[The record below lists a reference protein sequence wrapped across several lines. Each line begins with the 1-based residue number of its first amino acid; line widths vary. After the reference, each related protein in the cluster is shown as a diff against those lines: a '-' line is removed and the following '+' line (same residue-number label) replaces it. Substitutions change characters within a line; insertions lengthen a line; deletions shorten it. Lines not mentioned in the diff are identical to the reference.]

1 MGFCSTAGVYGDI
14 MGGTHSERTTYFVF
28 QVKCSIEGALAL
40 YTMPKLRV
48 CGRAWAIGTDDF
60 VMPSALSMYFRLLS
74 LAFLITII
82 ILLHLKLL
90 KCDQPYF
97 YLSLYLY
104 GCLGITGVCEIAFGF
119 VYCSTSFSK
128 MVACIDMQGWPFF
141 CQSSHFVCASLGKT
155 SKTKTRKKCYTNYK
169 AQQNSNTKSNSTGF

>member
-1 MGFCSTAGVYGDI
+1 MRCSSSAGMYGVI
-14 MGGTHSERTTYFVF
+14 RRGTHSEKTMYFVF
-28 QVKCSIEGALAL
+28 QVKCSLEGASAL
-40 YTMPKLRV
+40 YRMPKLRV

-74 LAFLITII
+74 LTFLITIL

-119 VYCSTSFSK
+119 LYCST
-128 MVACIDMQGWPFF
+128 FF
-141 CQSSHFVCASLGKT
+141 RKWWHVYTGGKILEN
-155 SKTKTRKKCYTNYK
+155 KRK
-169 AQQNSNTKSNSTGF
+169 